1 MERFMKNRK
10 IQPAAV
16 SGGAGAAV
24 ITAPSNW
31 QETDAWLDGIDFKD
45 DDFEF
50 QHKDG
55 FRHVD
60 HVFAG
65 RSYWADAFARFKAN
79 RGAVFGFI
87 CICVLVFFAIVGPYM
102 NEYTY
107 DQQNILL
114 QNMAP
119 RVQGL
124 ENLGIFDGSENMKT
138 STGMREINNYT
149 TPGNDNLYFWFGTDS
164 LGRDIWTRT
173 WTGTRISLY
182 VAAVA
187 VICDL
192 LIGVTYGLI
201 SGYFGGRV
209 DMIMQRI
216 VEVLNSIP
224 YLVTVTLLLLILKPG
239 LMTITLALVITG
251 WIGMSRIARAEIL
264 KIKEREYILASR
276 TLGAKNFWIIF
287 REALPNMIGPL
298 ITQTMFS
305 IPHAIFTEAF
315 LAFIGLGVP
324 EPMASLGSMISSG
337 YRNFTT
343 HPYMIVAPIIV
354 MGLLMLSFTLFA
366 DGLRDAL
373 DPKMKEM

>member
-1 MERFMKNRK
+1 MKSLK
-10 IQPAAV
+10 SVPAASDIPV
-16 SGGAGAAV
+16 SAD
-24 ITAPSNW
+24 PSAENI
-31 QETDAWLDGIDFKD
+31 EAYLNSIEYRA

-50 QHKDG
+50 QHGENFEHIDTN
-55 FRHVD
+55 
-60 HVFAG
+60 FASE
-65 RSYWADAFARFKAN
+65 SYWRDALKRFTAN
-79 RGAVFGFI
+79 RGAVIGFI
-87 CICVLVFFAIVGPYM
+87 CIIILVLLALIGPSM
-102 NEYTY
+102 NSYTY

-119 RVQGL
+119 RIPGL
-124 ENLGIFDGSENMKT
+124 EKLHIFDGTEILRT
-138 STGMREINNYT
+138 TRGTREVNHYT
-149 TPGNDNLYFWFGTDS
+149 TPGNESLYFWFGTDS
-164 LGRDIWTRT
+164 LGRDLWTRT

-182 VAAVA
+182 VAVIA

-192 LIGVTYGLI
+192 LIGVTYGLV

-216 VEVLNSIP
+216 VEVINSIP
-224 YLVTVTLLLLILKPG
+224 YLVTVTLLLLILSPG
-239 LMTITLALVITG
+239 LTSITVALFITG

-276 TLGAKNFWIIF
+276 TLGAKSMWIIF
-287 REALPNMIGPL
+287 RESLPNMIGPL

-324 EPMASLGSMISSG
+324 EPMSSLGSLISSG
-337 YRNFTT
+337 YKNFTT
-343 HPYMIVAPIIV
+343 HPYMIVAPMVV
-354 MGLLMLSFTLFA
+354 MCLLILSFTLFA

-373 DPKMKEM
+373 DPKMKEI